1 MKRRIALWALVGL
14 AVASAWVL
22 FALVIRTHYN
32 PGQWA
37 IATITAPSAL
47 VGRMTPLSYY
57 CFILLSVVCY
67 AVVGFATNLRYTVS
81 ERTTSA
87 HAFLKLPK

>member
-47 VGRMTPLSYY
+47 VGRMMPLSYH
-57 CFILLSVVCY
+57 CFIS
-67 AVVGFATNLRYTVS
+67 
-81 ERTTSA
+81 
-87 HAFLKLPK
+87 P

>member
-22 FALVIRTHYN
+22 FALVTRTHYN
-32 PGQWA
+32 SSKWA

-47 VGRMTPLSYY
+47 VGRMMPLSYY
-57 CFILLSVVCY
+57 CFILLNGVCY
-67 AVVGFATNLRYTVS
+67 AVVGFATELALYS
-81 ERTTSA
+81 FRTHNFSTRLS
-87 HAFLKLPK
+87 